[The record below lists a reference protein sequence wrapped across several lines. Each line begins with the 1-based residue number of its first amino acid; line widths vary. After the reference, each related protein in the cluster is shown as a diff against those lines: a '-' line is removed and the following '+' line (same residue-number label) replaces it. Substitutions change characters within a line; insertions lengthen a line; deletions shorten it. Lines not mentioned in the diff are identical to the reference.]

1 MELRA
6 LSLSFI
12 PVSRPFTHARA
23 AAGARPNVF
32 RMEHVP
38 AWISLCLTGPPSAMS
53 DFVLSI
59 ATPVRE

>member
-1 MELRA
+1 MN
-6 LSLSFI
+6 
-12 PVSRPFTHARA
+12 RPFTHARA
-23 AAGARPNVF
+23 AGAHPNVF

-38 AWISLCLTGPPSAMS
+38 AWISLCLTGPPSAMR